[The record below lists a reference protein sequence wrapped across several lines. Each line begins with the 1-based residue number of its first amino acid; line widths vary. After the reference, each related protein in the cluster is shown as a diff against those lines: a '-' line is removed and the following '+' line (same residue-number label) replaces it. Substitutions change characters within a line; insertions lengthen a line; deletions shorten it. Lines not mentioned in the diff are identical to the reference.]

1 MKWKAKIPWPSFM
14 AFIFSGGI
22 IFFASCEKYIY
33 QVEIV
38 NPVDTVHFQAQIQPL
53 FTSNCVGCH
62 GGTRN
67 PDLRAGNS
75 YEALTVGGYVN
86 PPAET
91 SVIIQQLSS
100 GSHSS
105 YLIDAEKQLI
115 LIWIQQGAKNN

>member
-1 MKWKAKIPWPSFM
+1 MKWKAKIPWPSLM
-14 AFIFSGGI
+14 AIIFSGGI
-22 IFFASCEKYIY
+22 ILFSSCEKYVY

-38 NPVDTVHFQAQIQPL
+38 NPVDTVHFQTQIQPI
-53 FTSNCVGCH
+53 FTSNCIGCH
-62 GGTRN
+62 GATRD

-91 SVIIQQLSS
+91 SVIVQQLSS

-115 LIWIQQGAKNN
+115 LIWIQQGANNN